1 MESLA
6 GSGEETGQPLGRSV
20 AGWALSA
27 LASPPVV
34 RLMAGPALWLPGRGP
49 RGERIDLTQFARII
63 VLRLDEIG
71 DVTMTSAF
79 LRELRRNVPGARIT
93 LMVKP
98 TLRNLVERCPH
109 VNEVLT
115 VDESAGANPPE
126 WRRRGRAV
134 RWARAHLAPRRFDL
148 AILPRWDADYH
159 QATFLAY
166 ASGARC
172 RVGYSEAVTAH
183 KRRVNRGY
191 DTLLTH
197 ALLDATV
204 KHEVERTLDLIRF
217 LDGTVEED
225 RLELWLGPEDDA
237 DAEAVFRDH
246 PVGAGEPVVG
256 LAPAGGNSPLKQ
268 WPTRHFVELG
278 RRIHRA
284 GSGRILV
291 VGGQGEEALGTEI
304 ERALGPPAINMIG
317 KTTLRQ
323 MAALLKR
330 CHLIVGN
337 DAGPMHVAAAVGV
350 PVVALFGSSCPHRF
364 GPWGNGHRVLGR
376 ALPCSPC
383 FHPDH
388 LDRCVRCIFDRPYCI
403 QDIPVE
409 QVHRA
414 VEDILQHGPNA
425 LHAVAQDAR
434 AGSSS
439 SMDRAGF

>member
-1 MESLA
+1 MGSLA
-6 GSGEETGQPLGRSV
+6 GSGEGTGRSLGRTI

-49 RGERIDLTQFARII
+49 RGERIDLTQFARIL

-93 LMVKP
+93 LVVKP

-115 VDESAGANPPE
+115 VDWSAGADLPE

-166 ASGARC
+166 ASGARW
-172 RVGYSEAVTAH
+172 RVGFSETVTAH

-191 DTLLTH
+191 DSLLTH
-197 ALLDATV
+197 ALEDATV

-217 LDGTVEED
+217 VGGTVEED
-225 RLELWLGPEDDA
+225 RLEAWLGPEDDA
-237 DAEAVFRDH
+237 YAETVFHDH
-246 PVGAGEPVVG
+246 QVGSGEPVVG
-256 LAPAGGNSPLKQ
+256 LAPSGGNSPLKQ
-268 WPTRHFVELG
+268 WPVHHFIELG
-278 RRIHRA
+278 RRILRA
-284 GSGRILV
+284 CPSRLLV
-291 VGGQGEEALGTEI
+291 VGGQGEEALGAEI
-304 ERALGPPAINMIG
+304 ERALAPFTINVVG
-317 KTTLRQ
+317 ATTLRQ

-330 CHLIVGN
+330 CQVVVGN
-337 DAGPMHVAAAVGV
+337 DAGPMHVAAAMGI
-350 PVVALFGSSCPHRF
+350 PVVALFGASCPHRF
-364 GPWGNGHRVLGR
+364 GPWGNGHRVLWTP
-376 ALPCSPC
+376 LPCGPC
-383 FHPDH
+383 FQTPHVS
-388 LDRCVRCIFDRPYCI
+388 CCSQCIFDRPHCI
-403 QDIPVE
+403 LGIAVE
-409 QVHRA
+409 EVQRA
-414 VEDILQHGPNA
+414 VEEILLKNLERGPCIPA
-425 LHAVAQDAR
+425 GKKVGHVAQP
-434 AGSSS
+434 
-439 SMDRAGF
+439 